1 MKNLSIA
8 LNVVLTIAVA
18 FLYYLHFKGS
28 NNAVSVDES
37 STGTSSDIS
46 FSARPNQKVIY
57 VNTDSLNSKY
67 EFIQNELKQLEQE
80 KNRLQGQIQGKAMA
94 LQQEMVDFQGR
105 LQKGL
110 FANEEE
116 ARKKEYELLQKE
128 ENLGLL
134 REQLSNQ
141 LMDMEIKK
149 NLAIQK
155 EVHDFMKNY
164 NKDKGFDY
172 ILGYQPGNVILYAN
186 DSLDATEEII
196 NGLNNLYREKNA
208 IKK

>member
-18 FLYYLHFKGS
+18 FLYYLQFKGTS
-28 NNAVSVDES
+28 TSTAVEDS
-37 STGTSSDIS
+37 SEATNKTSQ
-46 FSARPNQKVIY
+46 FSARADQKVIY
-57 VNTDSLNSKY
+57 VNTDTLNSKY

-110 FANEEE
+110 FANEDE

-128 ENLGLL
+128 ENLGML

-155 EVHDFMKNY
+155 EVHDFMKSY

-186 DSLDATEEII
+186 DSLDATNEII
-196 NGLNNLYREKNA
+196 EGLNKLYREKNA
-208 IKK
+208 LKK